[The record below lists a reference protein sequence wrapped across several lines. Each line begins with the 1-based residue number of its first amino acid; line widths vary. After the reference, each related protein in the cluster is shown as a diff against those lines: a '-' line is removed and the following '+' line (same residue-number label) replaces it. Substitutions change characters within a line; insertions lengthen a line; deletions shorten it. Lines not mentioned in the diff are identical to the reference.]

1 MTELI
6 IQLPEPLAA
15 QLEAYLQKHPNETVV
30 DLLQS
35 SLQSRFEAKDTSKLL
50 ELAGV
55 IDVAPRGAAE
65 HPEDFEP
72 WVSSFWMQDR

>member
-1 MTELI
+1 MTELT

-35 SLQSRFEAKDTSKLL
+35 SLQSRFEPKDTSKLL
-50 ELAGV
+50 ELAGIV
-55 IDVAPRGAAE
+55 DTAPRGAAE
-65 HPEDFEP
+65 HAEDFE
-72 WVSSFWMQDR
+72 D